1 MIQKFPGKIS
11 RKCENSWIS
20 EMWTFNQTF
29 WKFQEQKKENLG
41 KKLSKIWIYHA
52 RMSPFLEFFEDAV
65 PLTTGNCRKLT
76 RKSWSNGKCPVFN
89 IQEPFCNLTSVAK
102 TWLWKKVELGV
113 VIIGFTFKFSPAC
126 REASITKNFI
136 FYDIIF
142 KERRIL

>member
-20 EMWTFNQTF
+20 EMWTLTGAKERKLGEETF
-29 WKFQEQKKENLG
+29 ENLDIPC
-41 KKLSKIWIYHA
+41 KDV
-52 RMSPFLEFFEDAV
+52 PFLEFFENAV

-89 IQEPFCNLTSVAK
+89 IQEPFCNLTLVAK
-102 TWLWKKVELGV
+102 TWLWKKVDLGV